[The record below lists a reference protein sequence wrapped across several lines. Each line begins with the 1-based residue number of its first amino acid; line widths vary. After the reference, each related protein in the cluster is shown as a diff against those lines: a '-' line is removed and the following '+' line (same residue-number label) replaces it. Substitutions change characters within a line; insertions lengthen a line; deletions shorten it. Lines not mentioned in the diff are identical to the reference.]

1 MHSRPGS
8 SQLAQTQR
16 DRIAGHLK
24 QPNVKSEDV
33 IRLLLVDDHPVV
45 RDGLHRIQ
53 ELERRIRIVGEAASM
68 QSAIDSA
75 RRLNPDVILMD
86 VRLPDG
92 DGILA
97 CRQIKAFLPEI
108 HILFLTSYANNRF
121 VLAAMEAGAAGYL
134 LKESGA
140 RRIVD
145 AIHLILNGGTVFD
158 PVIARNVMGNSPNG
172 GDNPLG
178 ALTSQENRVLAE
190 VAKGKTDKEVAVAL
204 DLTTKTAR
212 NYLDRI
218 FTKLKVHTRTEAALL
233 YTRFSEKIQSWE

>member
-1 MHSRPGS
+1 M
-8 SQLAQTQR
+8 
-16 DRIAGHLK
+16 K
-24 QPNVKSEDV
+24 VEDI

-53 ELERRIRIVGEAASM
+53 ELEPRIRIVGETATK
-68 QSAIDSA
+68 QSAVEAA
-75 RRLNPDVILMD
+75 RKLNPDVILMD

-92 DGILA
+92 DGIAA
-97 CRQIKAFLPEI
+97 CRQIKMFLPEV
-108 HILFLTSYANNRF
+108 HVLFLTSYADNRF
-121 VLAAMEAGAAGYL
+121 VLAAMEAGAEGYL

-158 PVIARNVMGNSPNG
+158 PVIARKVMGGSPGG
-172 GDNPLG
+172 GDNPLE

-218 FTKLKVHTRTEAALL
+218 FTKLNVHTRTEAALL
-233 YTRFSEKIQSWE
+233 YTRFSERMQPWE